1 LSTRNF
7 DPVTRTLRKRGGAEE
22 NGNEEEDTVEKA
34 IQGVAD
40 MILAEDAEREAQDL
54 VSIL

>member
-1 LSTRNF
+1 M
-7 DPVTRTLRKRGGAEE
+7 TRTLRKRGGTDE

-54 VSIL
+54 VSVF